1 MNDFDIYSISQE
13 FASVRLDRWIKIIYP
28 SFRQNEIEVALR
40 KKKIKVNQKKAKS
53 NYRLQLDDKVF
64 VDFNFKKYKEER
76 KYQYDSFS
84 KKQIENM
91 TIFQDDELLILN
103 KPPGIAVQG
112 GTKIKKN
119 IDDLLKSSFKSI
131 KTRLVHRID
140 KETSGILIIAL
151 NRQIADHLSNLFREK
166 KIIKKYWALNVGSI
180 KKGEGIINKKI
191 KKKNSD
197 IYYEALTEYN
207 NYLKIKDNLNFII
220 FKPITG
226 RNHQIRIH
234 SKELGIPILGD
245 KRYGNV
251 EDSEKL
257 HLHSRSV
264 EFYHPNGNKMF
275 FEAELPK
282 HMKEKWKKY
291 DLPLE
296 VNI

>member
-1 MNDFDIYSISQE
+1 MD
-13 FASVRLDRWIKIIYP
+13 
-28 SFRQNEIEVALR
+28 
-40 KKKIKVNQKKAKS
+40 
-53 NYRLQLDDKVF
+53 
-64 VDFNFKKYKEER
+64 
-76 KYQYDSFS
+76 
-84 KKQIENM
+84 
-91 TIFQDDELLILN
+91 
-103 KPPGIAVQG
+103 
-112 GTKIKKN
+112 
-119 IDDLLKSSFKSI
+119 
-131 KTRLVHRID
+131 
-140 KETSGILIIAL
+140 TSGILIIAL
-151 NRQIADHLSNLFREK
+151 NRQIADHMSYLFREK
-166 KIIKKYWALNVGSI
+166 KIIKNYWALNVGKLKI
-180 KKGEGIINKKI
+180 GKGTINKEI
-191 KKKNSD
+191 KKKNSKT
-197 IYYEALTEYN
+197 YYKALTEYN
-207 NYLKIKDNLNFII
+207 NYMKINNNLNFII

-291 DLPLE
+291 DLPYE

>member
-1 MNDFDIYSISQE
+1 MNDFDIYNISKE
-13 FASVRLDRWIKIIYP
+13 FTSVRLDRWIKIIYP

-151 NRQIADHLSNLFREK
+151 NRQIADYLSNLFREK
-166 KIIKKYWALNVGSI
+166 KIIKKYWAINVGNI
-180 KKGEGIINKKI
+180 KRGEGIINKKI

-207 NYLKIKDNLNFII
+207 NYIKIKDNLNFII

>member
-1 MNDFDIYSISQE
+1 MNFDVYNVSDEYSN
-13 FASVRLDRWIKIIYP
+13 VRLDKWIKIIY
-28 SFRQNEIEVALR
+28 SAFRQNDIEIALR
-40 KKKIKVNQKKAKS
+40 KKKIKVNEKKIKS
-53 NYRLQLDDKVF
+53 NHRIQIDDQISISSEYRNLKKE
-64 VDFNFKKYKEER
+64 KKYLFNR
-76 KYQYDSFS
+76 NS
-84 KKQIENM
+84 KKEIDEM
-91 TIFQDDELLILN
+91 IIYQDDELLILN

-112 GTKIKKN
+112 GTKIKKS
-119 IDDLLKSSFKSI
+119 IDTLLKSSFKSL
-131 KTRLVHRID
+131 KTRLVHRLD
-140 KETSGILIIAL
+140 KDTSGILIIAL
-151 NRQIADHLSNLFREK
+151 NRQIADHMSYLFREK
-166 KIIKKYWALNVGSI
+166 EITKNYWALNVGKLKI
-180 KKGEGIINKKI
+180 GKGTINKEI
-191 KKKNSD
+191 KKKNSKT
-197 IYYEALTEYN
+197 YYEALTEYN
-207 NYLKIKDNLNFII
+207 NYMKINNNLNFII

-291 DLPLE
+291 DLPYE

>member
-1 MNDFDIYSISQE
+1 MNFDVYNVSDEYSN
-13 FASVRLDRWIKIIYP
+13 VRLDKWIKIIY
-28 SFRQNEIEVALR
+28 SAFRQNDIEIALR
-40 KKKIKVNQKKAKS
+40 KKKIKVNEKKVKS
-53 NYRLQLDDKVF
+53 NHRIQIDDQISISSEYRKLKEE
-64 VDFNFKKYKEER
+64 KKYHFNR
-76 KYQYDSFS
+76 NS
-84 KKQIENM
+84 KKEIDEM
-91 TIFQDDELLILN
+91 IIYQDDEFLILN
-103 KPPGIAVQG
+103 KPSGIAVQG
-112 GTKIKKN
+112 GTKIKKS
-119 IDDLLKSSFKSI
+119 IDALLKSSFKSL
-131 KTRLVHRID
+131 KTRLVHRLD
-140 KETSGILIIAL
+140 MDTSGILIIAL
-151 NRQIADHLSNLFREK
+151 NRQIADHMSYLFREK
-166 KIIKKYWALNVGSI
+166 KITKNYWALNVGKL
-180 KKGEGIINKKI
+180 KKGKGTINKKI
-191 KKKNSD
+191 KKKNS
-197 IYYEALTEYN
+197 ITYYEALTEYN
-207 NYLKIKDNLNFII
+207 NYMKINDNLNFII

-291 DLPLE
+291 DLPYE

>member
-1 MNDFDIYSISQE
+1 MNFDVYNVSDEYSN
-13 FASVRLDRWIKIIYP
+13 VRLDKWIKIIY
-28 SFRQNEIEVALR
+28 SAFRQNDIEIALR
-40 KKKIKVNQKKAKS
+40 KKKIKVNEKKIKS
-53 NYRLQLDDKVF
+53 NHRIQIDDQISISSEYRNLKKE
-64 VDFNFKKYKEER
+64 KKYHFNR
-76 KYQYDSFS
+76 NS
-84 KKQIENM
+84 KKEIDEM
-91 TIFQDDELLILN
+91 IIYQDDELLILN

-112 GTKIKKN
+112 GTKIKKS
-119 IDDLLKSSFKSI
+119 IDTLLKSSFKSL
-131 KTRLVHRID
+131 KTRLVHRLD
-140 KETSGILIIAL
+140 KDTSGILIIAL
-151 NRQIADHLSNLFREK
+151 NRQIADHMSYLFREK
-166 KIIKKYWALNVGSI
+166 EITKNYWALNVGKLKI
-180 KKGEGIINKKI
+180 GKGTINKEI
-191 KKKNSD
+191 KKKNSKT
-197 IYYEALTEYN
+197 YHEALTEYN
-207 NYLKIKDNLNFII
+207 NYMKINNNLNFII

-282 HMKEKWKKY
+282 HMREKWKKY
-291 DLPLE
+291 DLPYE

>member
-1 MNDFDIYSISQE
+1 MNFDVYNISDEYSN
-13 FASVRLDRWIKIIYP
+13 VRLDKWIKITY
-28 SFRQNEIEVALR
+28 SAFRQNDIEIALR
-40 KKKIKVNQKKAKS
+40 KKKIKVNEKKIKS
-53 NYRLQLDDKVF
+53 NHRIQIDDQISISSEYRNLKKE
-64 VDFNFKKYKEER
+64 KKYHFNR
-76 KYQYDSFS
+76 NS
-84 KKQIENM
+84 KKEINEM
-91 TIFQDDELLILN
+91 IIYQDDELLILN

-112 GTKIKKN
+112 GTKIKKS
-119 IDDLLKSSFKSI
+119 IDTLLKSSFESL
-131 KTRLVHRID
+131 KTRLVHRLD
-140 KETSGILIIAL
+140 KDTSGILIIAL
-151 NRQIADHLSNLFREK
+151 NRQIADHMSYLFREK
-166 KIIKKYWALNVGSI
+166 KITKNYWALNVGKLKI
-180 KKGEGIINKKI
+180 GKGTINKEI
-191 KKKNSD
+191 RKKNSKT
-197 IYYEALTEYN
+197 YYEALTEYN
-207 NYLKIKDNLNFII
+207 NYMKINNNLNFII

-282 HMKEKWKKY
+282 HMREKWKKY
-291 DLPLE
+291 DLPYE